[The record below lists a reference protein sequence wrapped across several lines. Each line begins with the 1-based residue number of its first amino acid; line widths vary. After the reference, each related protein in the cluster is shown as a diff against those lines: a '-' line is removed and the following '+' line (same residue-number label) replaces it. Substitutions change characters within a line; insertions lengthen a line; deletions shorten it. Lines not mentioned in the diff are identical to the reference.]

1 MNISVLGCGR
11 WGTFLAYYLSDMHN
25 IILWGRPDSRHIQEL
40 KQTRK
45 NEYLTLKDNIK
56 VETDLD
62 VAMQNEVVVISILTQ
77 EMSNLMQQLK
87 RYDLNK
93 HKFVLCMKGI
103 ESETGK
109 RISEIMIENGVD
121 KNNIALWV
129 GPGHVQNFLKGTPN
143 CMIIHSYDEQLAK
156 RFVAEF
162 SSPLIRFYVGNDI
175 VGGEIGSAGKNVLG
189 IAAGML
195 DGIDMGCLKGALMS
209 RGTYEIAKLI
219 QAMGGNVMTAYGL
232 SHLGDFEA
240 TLFSPYSHNRMWGE
254 MFVKG
259 ENYGKS
265 AEGVGNIKGLLKLA
279 DKHNIAMPITRA
291 LYNVIYEN
299 KDYNEEFKNLF
310 LRETKQ
316 EFYEFKNCK

>member
-11 WGTFLAYYLSDMHN
+11 WGTFLAHYLSDMHN
-25 IILWGRPDSRHIQEL
+25 ITLWGRPDSKHIKEL
-40 KQTRK
+40 KETRK
-45 NEYLTLKDNIK
+45 NEYLTLRDNIV
-56 VETDLD
+56 VETDLN
-62 VAMQNEVVVISILTQ
+62 VAMGNEVIVISILTQ
-77 EMSNLMQQLK
+77 EMDNLMQQLK
-87 RYDLNK
+87 NFDLNS

-103 ESETGK
+103 ESETGR

-129 GPGHVQNFLKGTPN
+129 GPGHVQNFLQGTPN
-143 CMIIHSYDEQLAK
+143 CMIIHSYDLELAK
-156 RFVAEF
+156 RFVSEF

-195 DGIDMGCLKGALMS
+195 DGIDMSCLKGALMS

-219 QAMGGNVMTAYGL
+219 QAMGGDVMTAYGL

-254 MFVKG
+254 LFVKG
-259 ENYGKS
+259 EHYGKS
-265 AEGVGNIKGLLKLA
+265 AEGVGNIKGLLTLA
-279 DKHNIAMPITRA
+279 KKHNISMPITTA
-291 LYNVIYEN
+291 LYNIIYE
-299 KDYNEEFKNLF
+299 KHDYEQEFKNLF

-316 EFYEFKNCK
+316 EFCEFNAK

>member
-25 IILWGRPDSRHIQEL
+25 ITLWGRPDSRRIKEL
-40 KQTRK
+40 KETRK
-45 NEYLTLKDNIK
+45 NEYLTLRDNIV
-56 VETDLD
+56 VETDLN
-62 VAMQNEVVVISILTQ
+62 VAMENEVIVISILTQ
-77 EMSNLMQQLK
+77 EMDNLMQQLK
-87 RYDLNK
+87 NFDLNS

-103 ESETGK
+103 ESETGR

-129 GPGHVQNFLKGTPN
+129 GPGHVQNFLQGTPN
-143 CMIIHSYDEQLAK
+143 CMIIHSYDLELAK
-156 RFVAEF
+156 RFVREF
-162 SSPLIRFYVGNDI
+162 SSSLIRFYVGNDI

-195 DGIDMGCLKGALMS
+195 DGIDMSCLKGALMS

-219 QAMGGNVMTAYGL
+219 QAMGGDVMTAYGL

-254 MFVKG
+254 LFVKG
-259 ENYGKS
+259 EHYGKS
-265 AEGVGNIKGLLKLA
+265 AEGVGNIKGLLTLA
-279 DKHNIAMPITRA
+279 KKYNISMPITAA
-291 LYNVIYEN
+291 LYSIIYEN
-299 KDYNEEFKNLF
+299 CDYKQEFKNLF

-316 EFYEFKNCK
+316 EFCEFNAK